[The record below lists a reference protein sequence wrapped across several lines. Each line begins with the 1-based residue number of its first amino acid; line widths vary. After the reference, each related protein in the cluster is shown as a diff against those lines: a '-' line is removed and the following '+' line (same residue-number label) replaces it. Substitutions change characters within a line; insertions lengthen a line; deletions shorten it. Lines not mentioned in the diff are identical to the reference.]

1 MKGPLDR
8 KAAAEQLLGHELMI
22 EAREHMRESLTR
34 AMWRRHAMS
43 DSDKARLDAMAAHY
57 ETFWGWFDRVLV
69 DGRVAEAEQ
78 SARERLAQA
87 FKSFKERI

>member
-22 EAREHMRESLTR
+22 EAREKMRESLTQ

-43 DSDKARLDAMAAHY
+43 DSDKARLDGMAAHY
-57 ETFWGWFDRVLV
+57 ETFWNWFERVLA